1 MKALKLRYNEL
12 TMLLTTGLVGALSDS
27 VNSKTAKLTVK
38 CRLHAGRLKM
48 KHARLAVGY
57 AKDDY

>member
-1 MKALKLRYNEL
+1 VKALKLCYNEL
-12 TMLLTTGLVGALSDS
+12 TVLLTTGLIRALSDS
-27 VNSKTAKLTVK
+27 VNSKTANLTVK
-38 CRLHAGRLKM
+38 CHLHAGRLKM